1 MAKKPNEVHLTIT
14 VDSVIREQ
22 FQTLCKTYNVSVG
35 SVMRSWI
42 ETALEQ
48 GTIEHSAESK
58 PSTKTVSNTD
68 KKIIQNILSR
78 LDEIERNTSYLN
90 ENQMEFIKD
99 EVLNDEFGTLRH
111 RVGIVEKEIQEI
123 GGNISR

>member
-42 ETALEQ
+42 ETALEE
-48 GTIEHSAESK
+48 G
-58 PSTKTVSNTD
+58 N
-68 KKIIQNILSR
+68 
-78 LDEIERNTSYLN
+78 IER
-90 ENQMEFIKD
+90 
-99 EVLNDEFGTLRH
+99 
-111 RVGIVEKEIQEI
+111 
-123 GGNISR
+123 

>member
-1 MAKKPNEVHLTIT
+1 MAKKPNERHLTFCIDE
-14 VDSVIREQ
+14 VVRDQ
-22 FQTLCKTYNVSVG
+22 FQQLCKTLDVSAG
-35 SVMRSWI
+35 SVMRSWV
-42 ETALEQ
+42 ETALEK
-48 GTIEHSAESK
+48 GTVDFSGSPESSK
-58 PSTKTVSNTD
+58 NSLSNSD
-68 KKIIQNILSR
+68 KKVIQNILSR
-78 LDEIERNTSYLN
+78 LDEIERNTAYLN

>member
-42 ETALEQ
+42 ETALEE
-48 GTIEHSAESK
+48 GTIERSADPK
-58 PSTKTVSNTD
+58 PSTKTISNTD
-68 KKIIQNILSR
+68 KKVIQNILSR
-78 LDEIERNTSYLN
+78 LDEIERNTAYLN